1 MDAAIARMPERYSTL
16 LSDLTLTVRVAPIIL
31 KVADVMPSHGRHSI
45 GDAMKRLVPVLA
57 IVAAAVCVPPVSA
70 QQASFS
76 PAVRT
81 YYGCATNISCHLVTV
96 TWNSG
101 PGGFISGTIRS
112 QSWFSNSLR
121 AGYPFRLIVSPL
133 AHPMRGF
140 GDEYFS
146 FGSSMQPYFDET
158 FPIDASSAP
167 FSWRPQWSMMS
178 VTYGTP
184 AGSSPFGPHV
194 ADITL
199 VQTPEPGSLILLATG
214 LGGVLA
220 AARRRRRTRQP
231 DQAGGRARVS
241 P

>member
-1 MDAAIARMPERYSTL
+1 
-16 LSDLTLTVRVAPIIL
+16 
-31 KVADVMPSHGRHSI
+31 
-45 GDAMKRLVPVLA
+45 MKRLVPVLT
-57 IVAAAVCVPPVSA
+57 IVAVAACVSPAAA
-70 QQASFS
+70 QHASFS
-76 PAVRT
+76 PAIRT

-121 AGYPFRLIVSPL
+121 AGYPLRLIVSPL
-133 AHPMRGF
+133 AHPIRGF

-146 FGSSMQPYFDET
+146 LGTTMQPYFDEM

-167 FSWRPQWSMMS
+167 FSWRPEWSMMS

-184 AGSSPFGPHV
+184 AGSSPFGPHG

-199 VQTPEPGSLILLATG
+199 VHTPEPGSLILLATG

-220 AARRRRRTRQP
+220 AARRRRRTRETDAASGP
-231 DQAGGRARVS
+231 ARVS